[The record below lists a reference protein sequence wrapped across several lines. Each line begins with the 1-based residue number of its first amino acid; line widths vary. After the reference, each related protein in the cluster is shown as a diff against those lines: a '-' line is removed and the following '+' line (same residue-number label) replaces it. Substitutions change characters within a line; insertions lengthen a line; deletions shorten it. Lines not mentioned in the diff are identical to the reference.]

1 MTCAKAGRSP
11 AAVHRPSPSRACR
24 GCAGGAHWV
33 SRWHWSAWRSSS
45 SWTSQCRATPIAAAY
60 LAGPAL
66 NLAVVWFSVLA
77 GAGMFAF
84 GALSDG
90 AEALYARQRESV
102 GT

>member
-1 MTCAKAGRSP
+1 MRKGRQIAGGRPSGAAASAMSWLRRRCRMNLAP
-11 AAVHRPSPSRACR
+11 AAGLAVILVVDLLVA
-24 GCAGGAHWV
+24 GCAV
-33 SRWHWSAWRSSS
+33 
-45 SWTSQCRATPIAAAY
+45 ATY

-66 NLAVVWFSVLA
+66 NLAVVWLNVLA

-84 GALSDG
+84 VALSDG